1 MRPDRESDPVD
12 DVFLGRIC
20 GVVFYHGKLTYHP
33 PLTYETLKNTGFISG
48 QTVRETNGFE

>member
-20 GVVFYHGKLTYHP
+20 GAASLSWQVNLP
-33 PLTYETLKNTGFISG
+33 PTP
-48 QTVRETNGFE
+48 